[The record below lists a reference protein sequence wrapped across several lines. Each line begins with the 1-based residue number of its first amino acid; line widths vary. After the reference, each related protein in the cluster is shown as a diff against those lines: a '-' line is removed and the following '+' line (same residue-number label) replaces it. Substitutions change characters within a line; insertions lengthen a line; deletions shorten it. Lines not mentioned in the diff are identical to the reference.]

1 MLNHPL
7 IVFLYTDPGSGSLIL
22 QLLIASFFGGLF
34 YIRSFV
40 RKLKAMISGGKS
52 GERHDQQA
60 SSDQAAS
67 TTPGQ
72 NKIQ

>member
-1 MLNHPL
+1 MFRHSL
-7 IVFLYTDPGSGSLIL
+7 IAFFYTDPGSGALIL

-40 RKLKAMISGGKS
+40 RKLKAIISGGKS
-52 GERHDQQA
+52 GEQHDQQA
-60 SSDQAAS
+60 GGDQAVP

-72 NKIQ
+72 NEIR